1 MEYIITCTRV
11 RCDESI
17 MTACTPHANAM
28 FQGLHGTR
36 EQEAVNRQMKM
47 LEDLVREVRI
57 VNGGGGGS
65 YRNAA
70 AAADVQL
77 MHVNSQ
83 WDLEYREQ
91 EEAFR
96 RYREDSQLA
105 TKENH
110 ETIARLKEENEAL
123 KMKLRN
129 KECGRREREPFKLSV
144 NVASV
149 SRSCGKQS
157 GDEVELLRQQV
168 GCNID

>member
-1 MEYIITCTRV
+1 
-11 RCDESI
+11 
-17 MTACTPHANAM
+17 MTACTPHGNAM
-28 FQGLHGTR
+28 FQGRHGTH
-36 EQEAVNRQMKM
+36 ELEALNRQMKM
-47 LEDLVREVRI
+47 LEDLVREVRT
-57 VNGGGGGS
+57 VNGPMGGGGS

-96 RYREDSQLA
+96 RYREDSQLV

-123 KMKLRN
+123 KMKMRN
-129 KECGRREREPFKLSV
+129 KER
-144 NVASV
+144 
-149 SRSCGKQS
+149 GKSQL
-157 GDEVELLRQQV
+157 ENRV
-168 GCNID
+168 GTR

>member
-1 MEYIITCTRV
+1 
-11 RCDESI
+11 

-57 VNGGGGGS
+57 INGGGGGS

-129 KECGRREREPFKLSV
+129 KESGRREREPFKLGA
-144 NVASV
+144 NVA

-157 GDEVELLRQQV
+157 GDEVELLRLQV
-168 GCNID
+168 SCNID